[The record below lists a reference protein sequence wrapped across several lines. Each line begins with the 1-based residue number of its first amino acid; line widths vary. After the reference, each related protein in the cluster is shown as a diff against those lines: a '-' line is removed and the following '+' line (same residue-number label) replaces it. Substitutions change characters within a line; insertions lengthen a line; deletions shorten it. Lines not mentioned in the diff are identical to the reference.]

1 MQRLASFVMLFLA
14 ACFEPV
20 ASTPDAGPPPTDTYV
35 PLPPPEVVRLRALG
49 RDGVPWP
56 LDQTPRRPL
65 LTIETTRTIVADER
79 EDVFVFA
86 SCRWRPSSTTSP
98 GPRCSSRT
106 RANESLRG
114 RAGSDERHTDP
125 ASSFGAGSPLS
136 RGPRGWAHTEDD
148 QTFAPFVA
156 PFRVATS
163 HAGALPTASWPPDG
177 AAGVP
182 PELALAT
189 VRFDD
194 TFDGEVHLRGPDG
207 PASTSSEIVPC
218 DALGWDDGTCVVLRW
233 DGLLRPS
240 STYTLEVDADSV
252 DRSGAPLEPWRARF
266 ETGWPGAE
274 DFEWLPVACA
284 LDERPMGSLCVLA
297 DDESVRLRAQVDRPV
312 RAFLYGPTT
321 SDRTVA
327 PRGELALSL
336 DRLDADREPRR
347 GASPRE
353 PRRNEHTERLALATT
368 PPLATVTITEVCA
381 DPRGPEPRQEWV
393 ELLNFGAVPVRLE
406 GFALSDRPDREG
418 DLVASGASVPA
429 GRRACS
435 SSRTRSTRARRTIR
449 PRLAGVPLVR
459 LGTSLASGG
468 LSNAGEPLYLRDA
481 EGRRIST
488 VPATPSDGPGTCVRR
503 TGGPRDR
510 DGFVVGP
517 CTPGAP

>member
-35 PLPPPEVVRLRALG
+35 PLPAPEVVRLRALG

-79 EDVFVFA
+79 EDVFVFRELPMEA
-86 SCRWRPSSTTSP
+86 VLDDLARPPLLVAHARELVPCEVVRAPTSVTLTPQVPLVP
-98 GPRCSSRT
+98 GARYLV
-106 RANESLRG
+106 AL
-114 RAGSDERHTDP
+114 A
-125 ASSFGAGSPLS
+125 
-136 RGPRGWAHTEDD
+136 GWAHTEDD

-274 DFEWLPVACA
+274 DFEWLPVPCA

-327 PRGELALSL
+327 PRGELVLSL
-336 DRLDADREPRR
+336 DRLDADRALDVELRLV
-347 GASPRE
+347 GLDG
-353 PRRNEHTERLALATT
+353 NEHIERLSVATT
-368 PPLATVTITEVCA
+368 PTLASVTITEVCA

-429 GRRACS
+429 GGRVLLVADAFDAS
-435 SSRTRSTRARRTIR
+435 SPDDPS
-449 PRLAGVPLVR
+449 PPAGVPLVR

-481 EGRRIST
+481 EGRRISS
-488 VPATPSDGPGTCVRR
+488 VPATPSDGPGTCIRR